1 MKLMELASIT
11 TEGPAAIIIAP
22 FDPSII
28 LDVERAILKS
38 TLGLSP
44 QTQGNRI
51 IVKIPSL
58 SQEARVKIKSTN
70 TILYCRNWEQTVEFY
85 RTGLRLPVLSSMEWF
100 VEFKLTETSRVSVA
114 DEARTSIRSSGGKG
128 LTLSLQ
134 VDDIEQTREELMEAG
149 TTPTPVKEVWGSKVI
164 YIHDPEGNR
173 LEFWSGRA
181 KA

>member
-1 MKLMELASIT
+1 MSSRQSR
-11 TEGPAAIIIAP
+11 
-22 FDPSII
+22 DPSQTGKKQRDAPNGFVYQGS
-28 LDVERAILKS
+28 LDSYEPFGNPAMLNRDRIRLYLH
-38 TLGLSP
+38 TL
-44 QTQGNRI
+44 
-51 IVKIPSL
+51 L
-58 SQEARVKIKSTN
+58 SQEPRVKIKSTN
-70 TILYCRNWEQTVEFY
+70 TILYCRNLEATVEFY
-85 RTGLRLPVLSSMEWF
+85 RTGLKLPVLSSTEWF
-100 VEFKLTETSRVSVA
+100 LEFKLNETSRVSVA
-114 DEARTSIRSSGGKG
+114 DEARTSVKSGGGKG